1 MENYRAEPT
10 AVGWQF
16 QRLFGGPDYSDGLQM
31 KHNSLSLAMGY
42 LSLYK
47 IIDNILPLS
56 GTGSADL
63 ESAGL
68 QGDSANRF
76 TLGKPKQWGLKVI
89 YIAFPPQP
97 LKIHADIPL
106 VST

>member
-1 MENYRAEPT
+1 
-10 AVGWQF
+10 
-16 QRLFGGPDYSDGLQM
+16 
-31 KHNSLSLAMGY
+31 MGY

-68 QGDSANRF
+68 LGDSANRF